1 MIFLINLLSIGNNLS
16 MKKTEFNNL
25 IKSRKNLFD
34 NLKNTELISV
44 KSQFPY
50 CEILHNITLIK
61 AHLNNDLD
69 FNNILSDCAVR
80 SSNRKNLFQLIHPTN
95 KINKKNKHRE
105 YSFEDWLKNSSKKKH
120 VKITKSLISQN
131 VEKSVKNDLTLTT
144 ETLAKIYT
152 DQGHYERAIQ
162 AYEVLCL
169 KYPKKSGFFANRIKE
184 IRNKIK

>member
-1 MIFLINLLSIGNNLS
+1 
-16 MKKTEFNNL
+16 MKKIEFNNL

-34 NLKNTELISV
+34 NLKNKEIKKL
-44 KSQFPY
+44 KNQFPY

-69 FNNILSDCAVR
+69 FNNILSNCAVR
-80 SSNRKNLFQLIHPTN
+80 SSNRKNLFQLIYPTS
-95 KINKKNKHRE
+95 KIRGKNKHRE
-105 YSFEDWLKNSSKKKH
+105 YSFEEWLKNSSKKKH
-120 VKITKSLISQN
+120 VKITKSFIAQN
-131 VEKSVKNDLTLTT
+131 VEKSVKNDLNLTT

-169 KYPKKSGFFANRIKE
+169 KYPKKSSFFANRIKD
-184 IRNKIK
+184 IKNKIK

>member
-144 ETLAKIYT
+144 ETLANAKIFNFLN
-152 DQGHYERAIQ
+152 EWICRF
-162 AYEVLCL
+162 C
-169 KYPKKSGFFANRIKE
+169 
-184 IRNKIK
+184 

>member
-1 MIFLINLLSIGNNLS
+1 

-25 IKSRKNLFD
+25 IKSRKNLLD
-34 NLKNTELISV
+34 NLKNTELKSV
-44 KSQFPY
+44 KNKFPY

-69 FNNILSDCAVR
+69 FNNILSNCAVR
-80 SSNRKNLFQLIHPTN
+80 SSNRKNLFQLIYPTSR
-95 KINKKNKHRE
+95 IRKKNKHRE
-105 YSFEDWLKNSSKKKH
+105 YSFEDWLKNSSNKKH
-120 VKITKSLISQN
+120 VKITKSFIAQN
-131 VEKSVKNDLTLTT
+131 LEKSVKNDLNLTT

-169 KYPKKSGFFANRIKE
+169 KYPKKSSFFADRIKD
-184 IRNKIK
+184 IKNKIK